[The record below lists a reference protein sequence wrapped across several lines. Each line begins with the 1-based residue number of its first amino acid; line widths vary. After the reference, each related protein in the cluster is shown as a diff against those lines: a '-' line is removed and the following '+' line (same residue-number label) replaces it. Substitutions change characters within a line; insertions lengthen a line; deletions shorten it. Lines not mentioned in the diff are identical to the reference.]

1 MPIPITS
8 DPLALWEKHWSE
20 EVAKLA
26 VWLAGLV
33 PFETAAEILRRV
45 GQIAIS
51 ESSVWRRVQRWGEEF
66 KELEDAERKLAN
78 ALPRVVD
85 SVEQVAQAQG
95 RKGVA
100 IDGTMIHIR
109 DEGWKECKLGCVFDV
124 KVRDTLDAETDEF
137 VERAQATGIRY
148 TAHLGGPERLG
159 ELLWTEAK
167 RSGWEM
173 ARETQA
179 LGDAAPWIWG
189 IVQDYFFDSRPLVDW
204 YHATEHLASNAH
216 LLHGEGT
223 LSATR
228 WYNAQKKVLFQG
240 HAQRVARTLTKA
252 AQTHQEIAVGLTRE
266 AGYFERNHRRMDYL
280 ETREEG
286 WLIGSGVIESAAKQ
300 YKARLAGPGMHWTR
314 TSAERV
320 LPVRS
325 ALLSGRF
332 DETWDH
338 VYNSPPN

>member
-1 MPIPITS
+1 M
-8 DPLALWEKHWSE
+8 
-20 EVAKLA
+20 
-26 VWLAGLV
+26 WLAGLV

-45 GQIAIS
+45 GQITIS
-51 ESSVWRRVQRWGEEF
+51 ESSVWRRMRRWGEEF
-66 KELEDAERKLAN
+66 KALEDAERKLAN

-85 SVEQVAQAQG
+85 SPTQRAEAKG

-100 IDGTMIHIR
+100 IDGTMIYVLG
-109 DEGWKECKLGCVFDV
+109 EKWKECKLGCVFDV
-124 KVRDTLDAETDEF
+124 EVRDTHDAETDEF
-137 VERAQATGIRY
+137 VERAHAVEISY

-167 RSGWEM
+167 RCGWEN

-204 YHATEHLASNAH
+204 YHGTEHLASNAR

-223 LSATR
+223 LAATR
-228 WYNAQKKVLFQG
+228 WYNAQKTVLFQG
-240 HAQRVARTLTKA
+240 HAQRVSQTLADA
-252 AQTHQEIAVGLTRE
+252 AQRHPDAAQDLTRE
-266 AGYFERNHRRMDYL
+266 AAFFERNHRRMNYL

-286 WLIGSGVIESAAKQ
+286 WLIGSGVVESAAKQ
-300 YKARLAGPGMHWTR
+300 YKARLAGPGMHWSR
-314 TSAERV
+314 DGAERL

-332 DETWDH
+332 DATWDR
-338 VYNSPPN
+338 VYNSPQN